1 MKIGNAGAFWGDD
14 PDAPSKLIS
23 QVPDLDYLTMD
34 YLAELSL
41 SVMAAQRAKDPK
53 LGYAQDFIQVI
64 QSLIPHWYKGFS
76 FKVITNAGGLNPEG
90 LREEIQ
96 KLIPNKKVVAISGDD
111 VLPFLQKN
119 PENTLFRHA
128 EKNSS
133 LSTVK
138 DRLISANAYLGADKI
153 VEALEQGADVIV
165 TGRVADPSLTVAPA
179 QFHFKWKKDDYNKLA
194 QATVAGHLIECGT
207 QVTGGISTGWDNI
220 DDPENIGFPYVEIE
234 ENGDFVI
241 TKPKKSSGKVNLMSV
256 KEQLLYELG
265 DPASYKSPD
274 VTVSFLELT
283 LKEIAPNQVLVQG
296 AVGSPPP
303 STYKVSAS
311 FADGFKTENTLVF
324 VGKEAPQHAKKVAQ
338 MILKKAP
345 VEKSHVETYGDRDET
360 FLRMAARDSKKE
372 PLEKFLRAFA
382 PLVTSGPPG
391 TTGYTG
397 ARPKVRPLFAYWPCL
412 IERGEI
418 DAKT

>member
-41 SVMAAQRAKDPK
+41 SIMAAQRAKDPK

-64 QSLIPHWYKGFS
+64 HSLIPYWEKGYP

-90 LREEIQ
+90 LREEIA
-96 KLIPNKKVVAISGDD
+96 KILPNKKVMAVTGDD
-111 VLPFLQKN
+111 VLPLIKSD
-119 PENTLFRHA
+119 PDNTLYRHLD
-128 EKNSS
+128 KNTS
-133 LSTVK
+133 LASVK

-153 VEALEQGADVIV
+153 VQALQQGADVIV

-179 QFHFKWKKDDYNKLA
+179 QFHFKWKSDDYQKLA
-194 QATVAGHLIECGT
+194 QATVAGHLLECGT
-207 QVTGGISTGWDNI
+207 QVTGGISTNWDNI

-234 ENGDFVI
+234 ESGDFVI
-241 TKPKKSSGKVNLMSV
+241 TKPKKSSGKVCVMGV

-265 DPASYKSPD
+265 DPAAYKSPD
-274 VTVSFLELT
+274 VTVSFLALK

-296 AVGSPPP
+296 AIGSAPP

-311 FADGFKTENTLVF
+311 FTDGFKTENSLLF
-324 VGKEAPQHAKKVAQ
+324 VGKEAPQHAKKVAH

-345 VEKSHVETYGDRDET
+345 VEKSHIETYGDRDET
-360 FLRMAARDSKKE
+360 YLKISARDSKKE
-372 PLEKFLRAFA
+372 PLENFLRAFA
-382 PLVTSGPPG
+382 PLVTAGPPG

-397 ARPKVRPLFAYWPCL
+397 SRPKVRPLFAYWPCL
-412 IERGEI
+412 IEREALHG
-418 DAKT
+418 KT